1 MIQYE
6 KSALPKLLA
15 RENITVQH
23 GNYPTAWFDVK
34 DRILGLPLWKDKGKD
49 VYDLLIGH
57 EVGHAIETPFEGW
70 HDSPEKLDGCPR
82 SYLNVIED
90 ARIERKILARY
101 PGLVS
106 SFTKGYRQL
115 FQENFFGDVSQL
127 DYDEVKLIDKI
138 NLKTKLRTLITVP
151 FNAEEE
157 VLYQRSLKT
166 ETFED
171 VVNLVK
177 DILAYT
183 KENTPELITPP
194 PAPQDDMPIPME
206 GEDGDQQEQQP
217 QMGHDDWEHA
227 DNEKT
232 ETQES
237 KGEESKDESDE
248 NSSSNDGTESP
259 SEEDVTSSD
268 ESEDEDAQATVM
280 PTDEDVS
287 ETDQAF
293 REAEQ
298 GMVEDVDGKGI
309 AYAKDISKE
318 QVDNV
323 VFSYKQLQGRRKM
336 KIQDL
341 YIPEGSEY
349 ARFDSAQTYA
359 EFQTYFKTVK
369 KSVANACAEFERRKA
384 AHQYQKATTAK
395 TGTIDVNALWSY
407 KTNEDI
413 FLRSTKLADAK
424 SHGMQLLVD
433 YSGSMSNSMRY
444 VQDQLIHTVMF
455 CKGVNIPFEVYAFTT
470 GNSRSL
476 GRINRYSDEWDRMTQ
491 QDRDIYDNKN
501 KGRIDMDN
509 LSMPLLTSSD
519 LNKKDFE
526 ESIFYLWLR
535 IWERDQGYY
544 SSSFPKARIEEYG
557 STPLNQALIVMHKL
571 MKKFIN
577 RHKIEKM
584 NFITFTDGD
593 ANGLHV
599 YGGAYSPSE
608 FRINIDG
615 KVVVAKAG
623 SRKSVTEA
631 ILKNLEKVYAANNVG
646 FFMCDRGTDWRW
658 RLQDAIWAQNPDIY
672 DTDEI
677 LREKY
682 KEYRKNKCIEFA
694 DVYGYKKWYCIKGGK
709 QLDAQADD
717 FEVNNDATQGQ
728 LTAAFKKFSKS
739 KKNNKVLMKKF
750 AQEVA

>member
-70 HDSPEKLDGCPR
+70 HDSPEKLEGCPR

-127 DYDEVKLIDKI
+127 DYNEVKLIDKI

-194 PAPQDDMPIPME
+194 PAPQDDMDMPGME
-206 GEDGDQQEQQP
+206 GDEEKQP
-217 QMGHDDWEHA
+217 QMGHDDYDMPEQ
-227 DNEKT
+227 ESE
-232 ETQES
+232 ETQTQKSEGQDS
-237 KGEESKDESDE
+237 EDESDE
-248 NSSSNDGTESP
+248 NSSSTDGTES
-259 SEEDVTSSD
+259 SSQEDVTSSD
-268 ESEDEDAQATVM
+268 DSDDADAQATTM

-298 GMVEDVDGKGI
+298 GMVEDTEGTGI

-323 VFSYKQLQGRRKM
+323 VFSYKELQRRRNK
-336 KIQDL
+336 KVSDL
-341 YIPEGSEY
+341 YYSEHTEDEDKW
-349 ARFDSAQTYA
+349 DSAKTYA

-369 KSVANACAEFERRKA
+369 KSVSNACAEFERRKA

-444 VQDQLIHTVMF
+444 VADQLIHTVMF

-470 GNSRSL
+470 GNSRRL
-476 GRINRYSDEWDRMTQ
+476 GRINRYSDEWENMTQ
-491 QDRDIYDNKN
+491 QDRDLYDLKN

-535 IWERDQGYY
+535 IWERGNGYY
-544 SSSFPKARIEEYG
+544 YGSYPKARIEEYG

-577 RHKIEKM
+577 KHKIEKM

-593 ANGLHV
+593 ANGLHIH
-599 YGGAYSPSE
+599 GASYSPSK

-615 KVVVAKAG
+615 KVVESKAG
-623 SRKSVTEA
+623 SRKGVTA
-631 ILKNLEKVYAANNVG
+631 SILKNLEKVYAANNVG
-646 FFMCDRGTDWRW
+646 FFMCDRGTDWRF

-672 DTDEI
+672 DTDEL

-694 DVYGYKKWYCIKGGK
+694 DVYGYKKWYCVKGGK

-717 FEVNNDATQGQ
+717 FDITENATQGQ